1 MKTMIYSL
9 TLAALMITSF
19 SSCSDDNDPVLTQ
32 KDWDGTTTYFASA
45 DAMKFDTYYKPSV
58 GYVGDPMP
66 FYDPQAKD
74 FKIMYLQEYRPNQA
88 GTYHPIWAVSTQDAA
103 SYTSMGEL
111 ISCGGLSEQ
120 DAAIGT
126 GSTIYNPSDKLYYT
140 FYTGNKYQPTSS
152 ENGQVVMYAT
162 SPDFKTWTKNRT
174 FYLKGDTDGYSKN
187 DFRDPFVFEGEDGKY
202 HMLIS
207 TTKSGKGVLAEYT
220 STDMKAWE
228 HAGVFMTMMWD
239 RFYECPDVF
248 KMGDWWY
255 LVFSEYSEGNKIHY
269 RRSKNLYGPWEAPFD
284 DAFDGR
290 AYYAG
295 RTAFD
300 GERRVLFGWVPTR
313 IDNDDK
319 NAYLWGGTFVPH
331 EVFQKEDGTLG
342 VKPVDQMMEAFDG
355 WKDLFNPCMKTID
368 TKEET
373 LLCEDT
379 GSIAA
384 FKTTVK
390 FEEGTKEF
398 SIRFYKDEETEVSY
412 EYRFFVE
419 ENKVV
424 FNKCP
429 NYPWYQCF
437 NIGLERPI
445 KLEADKEYEICLII
459 DQDISTL
466 YINGTALNARLCD
479 HPGNGLAL
487 TVTDGTLEAKNTK
500 IATKINK

>member
-103 SYTSMGEL
+103 SYRSMGEL

-187 DFRDPFVFEGEDGKY
+187 DFRDPFVFEGEDGKSINIETLNTEITNEFGLDMY
-202 HMLIS
+202 DFIKAHENDSNAIIEELEKQAVNKYQVKEEEITSEKMRELERVVMLKVVDEKWMNHIDDMDELKNGIGLRAYGQQDPVVKYRMEGMDMFDEMIANMKVDVVKILMNIRRQNGEVKRQEAAKITGAALEAIES
-207 TTKSGKGVLAEYT
+207 VDGGKKINTPEHSQTVVNEGPKVGRNDPCPCGSGKKY
-220 STDMKAWE
+220 
-228 HAGVFMTMMWD
+228 
-239 RFYECPDVF
+239 
-248 KMGDWWY
+248 
-255 LVFSEYSEGNKIHY
+255 
-269 RRSKNLYGPWEAPFD
+269 KNCCG
-284 DAFDGR
+284 
-290 AYYAG
+290 
-295 RTAFD
+295 
-300 GERRVLFGWVPTR
+300 
-313 IDNDDK
+313 K
-319 NAYLWGGTFVPH
+319 N
-331 EVFQKEDGTLG
+331 Q
-342 VKPVDQMMEAFDG
+342 
-355 WKDLFNPCMKTID
+355 
-368 TKEET
+368 
-373 LLCEDT
+373 
-379 GSIAA
+379 
-384 FKTTVK
+384 
-390 FEEGTKEF
+390 
-398 SIRFYKDEETEVSY
+398 
-412 EYRFFVE
+412 
-419 ENKVV
+419 
-424 FNKCP
+424 
-429 NYPWYQCF
+429 
-437 NIGLERPI
+437 
-445 KLEADKEYEICLII
+445 
-459 DQDISTL
+459 
-466 YINGTALNARLCD
+466 
-479 HPGNGLAL
+479 
-487 TVTDGTLEAKNTK
+487 
-500 IATKINK
+500 

>member
-187 DFRDPFVFEGEDGKY
+187 DFRDPFVFEGEDGN
-202 HMLIS
+202 
-207 TTKSGKGVLAEYT
+207 TTCLFPLL
-220 STDMKAWE
+220 KAAKVYW
-228 HAGVFMTMMWD
+228 
-239 RFYECPDVF
+239 P
-248 KMGDWWY
+248 
-255 LVFSEYSEGNKIHY
+255 NI
-269 RRSKNLYGPWEAPFD
+269 
-284 DAFDGR
+284 
-290 AYYAG
+290 
-295 RTAFD
+295 
-300 GERRVLFGWVPTR
+300 
-313 IDNDDK
+313 
-319 NAYLWGGTFVPH
+319 
-331 EVFQKEDGTLG
+331 
-342 VKPVDQMMEAFDG
+342 
-355 WKDLFNPCMKTID
+355 
-368 TKEET
+368 
-373 LLCEDT
+373 LLQ
-379 GSIAA
+379 I
-384 FKTTVK
+384 
-390 FEEGTKEF
+390 
-398 SIRFYKDEETEVSY
+398 
-412 EYRFFVE
+412 
-419 ENKVV
+419 
-424 FNKCP
+424 
-429 NYPWYQCF
+429 
-437 NIGLERPI
+437 
-445 KLEADKEYEICLII
+445 
-459 DQDISTL
+459 
-466 YINGTALNARLCD
+466 
-479 HPGNGLAL
+479 
-487 TVTDGTLEAKNTK
+487 
-500 IATKINK
+500 